1 MFSFTYTSDKKC
13 VLEVI
18 YLIIFNNV
26 CDIMYKD
33 IYGFFGKEVLI

>member
-1 MFSFTYTSDKKC
+1 MFSLLYTSDKKS

-18 YLIIFNNV
+18 YLIIFEVV